1 MYSEITTQDDISFFQ
16 TDINRLSAWSNNWQM
31 NFNLTKCNIITIT
44 RSTIDQTAC
53 YCIQKHKLENISRH
67 KYLGIIIQDNP
78 QCDSHVRE
86 VKAKAKTSWGSC
98 ADIFPTTTPRSKN
111 RPVTPLLD
119 QESSV
124 PFLRGPLTRSNTLHL
139 SQRSTNERGP
149 WMGDT

>member
-67 KYLGIIIQDNP
+67 KYLGIIIQDDP

-86 VKAKAKTSWGSC
+86 VKAKAKNVLGLLRRHFSHHNSKVKEQAC
-98 ADIFPTTTPRSKN
+98 NSFVRPRVEYAIPAWAPYEKQHIASIAA
-111 RPVTPLLD
+111 
-119 QESSV
+119 
-124 PFLRGPLTRSNTLHL
+124 
-139 SQRSTNERGP
+139 
-149 WMGDT
+149 